1 MKINSKSELSFVLM
15 ADLMM
20 NRGVTCRSI
29 KSRVSELFVPDFIM
43 AYLRSMRHAS
53 FYSGRKGLYNK
64 VMFIIY
70 ALRYRRLG
78 IKLGFSIGYDCF
90 GYGLVIPHYGTIVV
104 GDSNRI
110 GNYAV
115 LHTSTCISGNGK
127 IIGDALYLST
137 GAKMTSKLNLGNNVS
152 VGANSVVNKSFDE
165 DNIMIAGAPAK
176 LIKSAQPWYIRD
188 GIEYSQKV
196 EFIEKLKQEY
206 LYETKNKL

>member
-1 MKINSKSELSFVLM
+1 MKINSKAELRFVLM

-20 NRGVTCRSI
+20 NRGVSCRSI
-29 KSRVSELFVPDFIM
+29 KSRVREFFIPDYIM
-43 AYLRSMRHAS
+43 DYLRCMRHVS
-53 FYSGRKGLYNK
+53 FYSCRKGLYNK
-64 VMFIIY
+64 VMYIIY
-70 ALRYRRLG
+70 AMRYRRLG
-78 IKLGFSIGYDCF
+78 IKLGFSIGCDCF

-127 IIGDALYLST
+127 TIGDALYLST
-137 GAKMTSKLNLGNNVS
+137 GVKMTSKLILGSNVS

-176 LIKSAQPWYIRD
+176 VVKPSPAWYIRD
-188 GIEYSQKV
+188 GVEFSNKV
-196 EFIEKLKQEY
+196 DFIEKIKQAY
-206 LYETKNKL
+206 LDGTKNKL